1 VIIATWEVLPDITDP
16 GGIVRSI
23 PGLRAM
29 NSVVVARRSVCV
41 RTRPIAFAMSEY
53 VRKKTRPWKRTDI
66 LSVLT
71 FLNVSLEPF
80 VLRIIPGLSARNR
93 IDGIA
98 TFCDVR
104 RGNI

>member
-1 VIIATWEVLPDITDP
+1 LD
-16 GGIVRSI
+16 
-23 PGLRAM
+23 
-29 NSVVVARRSVCV
+29 
-41 RTRPIAFAMSEY
+41 
-53 VRKKTRPWKRTDI
+53 
-66 LSVLT
+66 
-71 FLNVSLEPF
+71 PF